1 MTPIR
6 SFPLPTFLSPRTFA
20 EKTNIILMKKYSL
33 FFALCLPILFVA
45 NTKAQTVYGETIEVL
60 EGRLKADT
68 TLYDRIGA
76 RLLAGDP
83 TLTNRDL
90 AAVYYGN
97 ALRPGYNP
105 LQEERIL
112 DAMNTLARREK
123 YTEALSLCDNF
134 LKKNPG
140 SLPAWLERGYTSWLM
155 EDSIQTVETYQKYY
169 QLLDVPLKSGTG
181 ESFDQ
186 AIVVASLRDVELVVD
201 KLGFVAKDQSLVN
214 RDGQRFHIVK
224 CTKDGD
230 KTVNPTYYF
239 NVELPLGRGMQQSLN
254 KKG

>member
-1 MTPIR
+1 M
-6 SFPLPTFLSPRTFA
+6 
-20 EKTNIILMKKYSL
+20 NIVLMKKYSL
-33 FFALCLPILFVA
+33 LFAFCLPILFVA
-45 NTKAQTVYGETIEVL
+45 KIEAQTIYGETIQVL
-60 EGRLKADT
+60 EERLKADT
-68 TLYDRIGA
+68 ALYAQTGE
-76 RLLAGDP
+76 RLLAGDA
-83 TLTNRDL
+83 TLTNREL
-90 AAVYYGN
+90 AVVYYGN

-112 DAMNTLARREK
+112 DAMNTLARRDK
-123 YTEALSLCDNF
+123 YPEALSLCDNF

-155 EDSIQTVETYQKYY
+155 EDSIQTVETYRKYY

-181 ESFDQ
+181 DSFEQ
-186 AIVVASLRDVELVVD
+186 AFVVASLRDVELVVD

-224 CTKDGD
+224 CVKDGD

-239 NVELPLGRGMQQSLN
+239 NVELPLGRGMQQSLK